1 MKERVVKAESINE
14 QIKLLRQ
21 RSNCVRV
28 SDKMELW
35 VHGQGLH
42 LKMDS
47 SSAGISS
54 EALAEWLRVCL
65 ITAIEERIAKH
76 EEEFAKL

>member
-1 MKERVVKAESINE
+1 
-14 QIKLLRQ
+14 
-21 RSNCVRV
+21 
-28 SDKMELW
+28 MELW

-65 ITAIEERIAKH
+65 IIAIEERIAQL